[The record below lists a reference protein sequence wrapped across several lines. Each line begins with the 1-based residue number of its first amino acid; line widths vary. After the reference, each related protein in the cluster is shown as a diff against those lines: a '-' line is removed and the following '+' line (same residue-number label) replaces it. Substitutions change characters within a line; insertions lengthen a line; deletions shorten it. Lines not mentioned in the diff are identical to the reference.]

1 MKKKLAIYAIP
12 DINPSYS
19 EYIHDHN
26 LCIFQNGKIEKYLQ
40 LERITGQKYDNSL
53 HSKLYDLLKQAKLL
67 TEDWQIGFVDSVVGR
82 SMITSDGKIRF
93 EANPFAQ
100 LGPEPEKGSGFWLDH
115 KIETLAIRHEL
126 AHIFS
131 AVPFWGMFKNGSL
144 LVHFDGGASVGN
156 FSVWTYDKGELRLV
170 DYGWKLKYLSSL
182 FNANALNFFILGVKR
197 KQHNSLPGKYMGYAG
212 WGQYDARIERWLIEN
227 DFFQDIWN
235 DKKRFFRQA
244 EKEFGWNAKHFN
256 TKDKFLQNIA
266 ATVQTYF
273 TRNLIRFFMDL
284 KKSFG
289 YENLYYTGGS
299 ALNLYVNSQ
308 LLRQKIFKNIYIP
321 PATGDS
327 GLSIGAG
334 AYMEWLDGIE
344 IKRHLPYLNNW
355 DLYCPQV
362 IERQNDI
369 EKIASFLLENKIIGI
384 CNGYG
389 EAGPRALGNRSII
402 ALPNSKGLAKIIS
415 QQKKGREWYRPIA
428 PVMLKEAAQKVT
440 GIENLPEISRYMLVN
455 FEILPEYRKLLS
467 GVVHIDGTSRIQVLF
482 ERRENPFLWD
492 LLDFLYKKYGVLG
505 LVNTSFNA
513 KSKPIVHF
521 ESQAMEQARQMQLDG
536 VIINGYFERLR

>member
-1 MKKKLAIYAIP
+1 MKKKLAVYAIP
-12 DINPSYS
+12 DINPDYS

-26 LCIFQNGKIEKYLQ
+26 LCVFQNGKIEKYLQ

-53 HSKLYDLLKQAKLL
+53 HKRLYALLKEAKLL
-67 TEDWQIGFVDSVVGR
+67 TEDLQIGFVDSVIGR

-93 EANPFAQ
+93 EANPFSQ
-100 LGPEPEKGSGFWLDH
+100 LSPQPEKASGFWLDH

-131 AVPFWGMFKNGSL
+131 AVPFWGMFKDRSL

-156 FSVWTYDKGELRLV
+156 FSVWTFDRGELKLV

-197 KQHNSLPGKYMGYAG
+197 KEHNSLPGKFMGYAG
-212 WGQYDARIERWLIEN
+212 WGQYDTQIEQWLVEN
-227 DFFQDIWN
+227 DFFQDIWQ
-235 DKKRFFRQA
+235 DKKRFFHEA
-244 EKEFGWNAKHFN
+244 EEKFGWKAKHFN
-256 TKDKFLQNIA
+256 PKDKFLQNIA
-266 ATVQTYF
+266 ATVQAYF
-273 TRNLIRFFMDL
+273 TRNLLLFFKEL
-284 KKSFG
+284 KRAFG

-299 ALNLYVNSQ
+299 ALNLYVNSE
-308 LLRQKIFKNIYIP
+308 LWRQKIFRNVFIP

-334 AYMEWLDGIE
+334 AYMEWLDGNGV
-344 IKRHLPYLNNW
+344 KRHLPYLNNW
-355 DLYCPQV
+355 NLNCTQV
-362 IERQNDI
+362 IDRQQDI
-369 EKIASFLLENKIIGI
+369 PVIAQFLLEKKIIAV
-384 CNGYG
+384 CNGFG

-402 ALPNSKGLAKIIS
+402 ALPDSKSLAKVIS
-415 QQKKGREWYRPIA
+415 VQKKGREWYRPIA
-428 PVMLKEAAQKVT
+428 PVMLKQVAQQVT
-440 GIENLPEISRYMLVN
+440 GLDELPGISRYMLVN
-455 FEILPEYRKLLS
+455 FKILPVFRKQLA

-492 LLDFLYKKYGVLG
+492 LLEYMYKNYGVLG

-513 KSKPIVHF
+513 KGKPIVHY
-521 ESQAMEQARQMQLDG
+521 QAQAIEQAQQMQLDG
-536 VIINGYFERLR
+536 LVINGYFERLK